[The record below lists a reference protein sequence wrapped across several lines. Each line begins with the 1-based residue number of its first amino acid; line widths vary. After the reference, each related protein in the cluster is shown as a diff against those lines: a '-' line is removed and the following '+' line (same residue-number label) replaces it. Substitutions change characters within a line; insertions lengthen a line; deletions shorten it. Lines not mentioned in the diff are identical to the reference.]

1 MLKKLHFKSS
11 VGCIFTKWN
20 EIKIQHSANW
30 RKVVGVYHYLAK
42 AKSNVDNFNM
52 ILKEMKIYQITYT
65 NLFTKLK
72 R

>member
-1 MLKKLHFKSS
+1 M
-11 VGCIFTKWN
+11 
-20 EIKIQHSANW
+20 
-30 RKVVGVYHYLAK
+30 VGVYHYLAK